1 MVKVC
6 DSYVGKGRACAMA
19 RYVNSHPD
27 RKFICACETKK
38 SERVLL
44 RSCRGVYQKE
54 VPKRICDRVEK
65 YREVVDFGYNAVVS
79 HGALLGFSR
88 ELVDRAHVLG
98 YTLLIEG
105 GLDVIQDRKQIDKDD
120 MKLLLDTGLG
130 VMKSDHTMVRG
141 SQVTDCAELKRSVIA
156 LEAGTYVLKPDGEWA
171 WVLAPD
177 MLTKVGDTIIFD
189 RYFDRTSM
197 KRYLDC
203 LQIPYERVGAEVL
216 S

>member
-44 RSCRGVYQKE
+44 RGCSGVYQEE

-88 ELVDRAHVLG
+88 ELIDRAHVLG

-105 GLDVIQDRKQIDKDD
+105 GLDVIQDKKKIDQDD
-120 MKLLLDTGLG
+120 MKLLLETGLG

-141 SQVTDCAELKRSVIA
+141 PQANGDGTLKKNVIA